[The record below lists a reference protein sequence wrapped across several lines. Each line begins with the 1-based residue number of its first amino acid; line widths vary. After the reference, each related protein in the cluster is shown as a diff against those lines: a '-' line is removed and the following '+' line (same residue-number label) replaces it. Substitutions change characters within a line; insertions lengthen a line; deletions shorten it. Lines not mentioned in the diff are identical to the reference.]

1 MKIQYDSLKK
11 IFTLGII
18 IVFLG
23 VCFYP
28 ATAQPV
34 KQAFSSPQGNWL
46 YVGGAGPGNYTKI
59 QDAIDN
65 ASTGDTIYVYQGTYH
80 EALIIDTWSL
90 TIIGENRDTTIIETN
105 TSEDTITI
113 KKSDISI
120 HGFTII
126 GEDSGIYVRGELF
139 SITISDNNIMQCYRG
154 VEFQYDW
161 DNFQIILENNNFYL
175 NHCGIYL
182 FGDLWPITIRNN
194 LFDENFNGMEVG
206 GTFLVIENN
215 TFKNSQG
222 SGLVLYGRESNIQGN
237 VFLENGYGLSGGGEK
252 HTITGNLFLDNR
264 VGLSLG
270 GSTHQIT
277 GNLFKNNSFGVA
289 ITGFATTVSQNN
301 FIQNEK
307 DAWFAEENRSHGN
320 IWDNN
325 YWTDSLHLLS
335 RTLIFGK
342 IHTHIKKFLQF
353 NPYETTYFWMPWI
366 NVDANPAKD
375 PFPIE

>member
-1 MKIQYDSLKK
+1 MKIHYDSLKRL
-11 IFTLGII
+11 FALGII
-18 IVFLG
+18 VVMLG
-23 VCFYP
+23 SCFFP
-28 ATAQPV
+28 ATAQPT
-34 KQAFSSPQGNWL
+34 KQAFLTSQGNWL
-46 YVGGAGPGNYTKI
+46 YVGGTGPGNYTKI

-65 ASTGDTIYVYQGTYH
+65 ASTGDTIYVYHGTYH

-105 TSEDTITI
+105 TSEDTIII
-113 KKSDISI
+113 KNSDISI
-120 HGFTII
+120 RGFTII
-126 GEDSGIYVRGELF
+126 GEDSGIYVRGESF
-139 SITISDNNIMQCYRG
+139 TITISDNNIMQCYRG

-161 DNFQIILENNNFYL
+161 NNFQIILENNNFYL

-182 FGDLWPITIRNN
+182 FCDLWPITIRNN

-206 GTFLVIENN
+206 GTFLFIENN

-222 SGLVLYGRESNIQGN
+222 SGVSIYGKQSIIEKNIFQGN
-237 VFLENGYGLSGGGEK
+237 NKGLSGGGEE
-252 HTITGNLFLDNR
+252 HTITGNMFLDNQ
-264 VGLSLG
+264 VGLTLG
-270 GSTHQIT
+270 GSQHQIT
-277 GNLFKNNSFGVA
+277 SNLFKNSSLGVR
-289 ITGFATTVSQNN
+289 ITGVATTVSQNN

-320 IWDNN
+320 TWDNN
-325 YWTDSLHLLS
+325 YWTDSFHLLG

-366 NVDANPAKD
+366 NVDSKPAKD
-375 PFPIE
+375 PFPIR

>member
-28 ATAQPV
+28 ADAQPT
-34 KQAFSSPQGNWL
+34 KQAFSTSQGNWL

-59 QDAIDN
+59 QNAIDN
-65 ASTGDTIYVYQGTYH
+65 ASTGDTIYVYQGTYN

-105 TSEDTITI
+105 TSEDTIII

-120 HGFTII
+120 RGFTII

-139 SITISDNNIMQCYRG
+139 TITISDNNIMQCYRG
-154 VEFQYDW
+154 VEFEYDW
-161 DNFQIILENNNFYL
+161 DNFGIILENNNFYL

-182 FGDLWPITIRNN
+182 FCDLWPITIRNN

-215 TFKNSQG
+215 TFMNSQG
-222 SGLVLYGRESNIQGN
+222 SGLALYGGQSIIQGN
-237 VFLENGYGLSGGGEK
+237 VFLENGDGLSGGGEEQ
-252 HTITGNLFLDNR
+252 TITGNLFLDNR
-264 VGLSLG
+264 VGLTLD
-270 GSTHQIT
+270 GSKHHIT
-277 GNLFKNNSFGVA
+277 GNLFTNNSVGVV
-289 ITGFATTVSQNN
+289 ITGVATTVSQNN

-307 DAWFAEENRSHGN
+307 DAWFAEKNRSHGN

-325 YWTDSLHLLS
+325 YWTDSFHLLG

-366 NVDANPAKD
+366 NVDSKPAKD
-375 PFPIE
+375 PFPIR

>member
-28 ATAQPV
+28 ADAQPV
-34 KQAFSSPQGNWL
+34 KQAFSSSHGNWL
-46 YVGGAGPGNYTKI
+46 FVGGAGPGNYTKI

-90 TIIGENRDTTIIETN
+90 TIIGENRYTTIIETN
-105 TSEDTITI
+105 TSDDTITI

-120 HGFTII
+120 HGFTISGI
-126 GEDSGIYVRGELF
+126 DSGIYVRGEV
-139 SITISDNNIMQCYRG
+139 STIVISNNTFRECYRG
-154 VEFQYDW
+154 VEFEYDW
-161 DNFQIILENNNFYL
+161 DNFMIILENNFFYM

-182 FGDLWPITIRNN
+182 VTDLWPITIRNN
-194 LFDENFNGMEVG
+194 IFFNNDNGMEVS
-206 GTFLVIENN
+206 GTFLFIENN
-215 TFKNSQG
+215 TFANSRG
-222 SGLVLYGRESNIQGN
+222 SGLSIYGEKSIIEGN
-237 VFLENGYGLSGGGEK
+237 VFQENGEGLSGGGEE
-252 HTITGNLFLDNR
+252 HTIMGNWFLDNR

-270 GSTHQIT
+270 GSKHKIT
-277 GNLFKNNSFGVA
+277 GNLFKNNSFGVV
-289 ITGFATTVSQNN
+289 ITGVATTVSQNN

-325 YWTDSLHLLS
+325 YWTDSFHLLG

-366 NVDANPAKD
+366 NVDSKPAKD
-375 PFPIE
+375 PFPIR